1 LVKDEVCRAV
11 QDFLNGNDIPPDFNL
26 MIIVLIPKVNSPE
39 LFTQFRPVS
48 LCNVLYKI
56 ALKVMDNM
64 LKVILSILISKEQ
77 SDKRLP
83 DLLSEPM

>member
-1 LVKDEVCRAV
+1 
-11 QDFLNGNDIPPDFNL
+11 

-39 LFTQFRPVS
+39 LFTQFRPIS
-48 LCNVLYKI
+48 LCNVIYKI

-64 LKVILSILISKEQ
+64 LKVILLILISKEQ
-77 SDKRLP
+77 SDKGLP